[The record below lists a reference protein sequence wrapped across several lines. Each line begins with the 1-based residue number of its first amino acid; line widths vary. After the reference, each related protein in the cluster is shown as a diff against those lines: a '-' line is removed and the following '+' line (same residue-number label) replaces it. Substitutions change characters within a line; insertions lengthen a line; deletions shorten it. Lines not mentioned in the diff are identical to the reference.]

1 MNRTLRK
8 SPKLSCVGRLRAFV
22 GGGVIYNGKTQATF
36 ITSSLPA
43 PEYQLGGY
51 VLLDVRA
58 GFGAP
63 DDTWRVQFYG
73 RNIANKFYVV
83 NVGEDPDAL
92 PLCRH
97 ASDVWCDAD
106 PTDPIASICALR
118 GP

>member
-22 GGGVIYNGKTQATF
+22 GGEVIYNGKTQATF

-83 NVGEDPDAL
+83 NVGEDPDTRYRYAGMPATFGVML
-92 PLCRH
+92 TL
-97 ASDVWCDAD
+97 
-106 PTDPIASICALR
+106 
-118 GP
+118 